1 VRRLRWVGGGLAVAL
16 ALGVWLGPY
25 VLSLYHLEAGG
36 RALDVALEPVFLDR
50 LAPEQIVDAERLGVG
65 ITHLNKS
72 LRWDP
77 RNVQALRLLARAH
90 LSQGRPGAALE
101 ALQEA
106 VTMRP
111 ENPLLR
117 LELGDVYDS
126 LGQAEAA
133 VEAYEAGGVGSR
145 GVLLAAN
152 YLKLAE
158 VQVQQGSGDIAIGLW
173 RKTLA
178 TDPGNLYALYRLA
191 RIHRDIGGE
200 EQAAIYEERLR
211 VFDLQSVAVP
221 IDFRLAEY
229 QGQAMATLVDE
240 GFWERA
246 ALLEV
251 LSLQVEQSAE
261 GVPGLMVEREL
272 QTLLE
277 RWPEDVDV
285 LSYLDEL
292 HQRREIGE

>member
-1 VRRLRWVGGGLAVAL
+1 MRRLWWVGAGLCVAL
-16 ALGVWLGPY
+16 VLGVWLGPY
-25 VLSLYHLEAGG
+25 GLSLYHLEAGG
-36 RALDVALEPVFLDR
+36 QALDVALEPVFPDY

-65 ITHLNKS
+65 ITYLNKS

-77 RNVQALRLLARAH
+77 RNVQALRLLARAY

-111 ENPLLR
+111 ENRLLR

-126 LGQAEAA
+126 LGQVEAA

-173 RKTLA
+173 RKALA
-178 TDPGNLYALYRLA
+178 ADPGNLYALYRLA

-200 EQAAIYEERLR
+200 EQAAAYEEQLR
-211 VFDLQSVAVP
+211 GFDLQSVAVP
-221 IDFRLAEY
+221 MDFRLAEY

-240 GFWERA
+240 GLWERA

-251 LSLQVEQSAE
+251 IALQVEQSAE

-292 HQRREIGE
+292 HQRREVRE